1 MRKNSNKKVAGKI
14 LSARNVSLSY
24 GPHLIL
30 DEVSFDVQAG
40 DKIGLVGPNGCGKST
55 LLRVCAMLEA
65 PDAGSIRFTDAGN
78 ELQQDLALRRRMTL
92 VFPKTT
98 VFRGSVFDN
107 AAYGL
112 RIRGA
117 NAPFVSER
125 VEEALVSVGLIH
137 KVRQDARTLSSGESQ
152 RLGIARA
159 LALKPDV
166 LFLDEPT
173 ASVDEE
179 HTAFIEDLIMALDRQ
194 TATTIIMTTHD
205 RHQAEKIA
213 GRLVAMRRG
222 VVVED
227 FCPLRNPS
235 V

>member
-1 MRKNSNKKVAGKI
+1 M
-14 LSARNVSLSY
+14 SLSVILEDVVRTY
-24 GPHLIL
+24 NGEAVLGPFTHTFDAGTTTLIM
-30 DEVSFDVQAG
+30 
-40 DKIGLVGPNGCGKST
+40 GPNGCGKST
-55 LLRVCAMLEA
+55 LLRLCAMLEA
-65 PDAGSIRFTDAGN
+65 PDAGSIRFADAES
-78 ELQQDLALRRRMTL
+78 ELQQDLALRRRITL

-117 NAPFVSER
+117 NASFVSER

-173 ASVDEE
+173 ASVDEK
-179 HTAFIEDLIMALDRQ
+179 HTAFIDDLIVALDRQ
-194 TATTIIMTTHD
+194 TETTIIMTTHD
-205 RHQAEKIA
+205 RHQAEKVA
-213 GRLVAMRRG
+213 EQLVVMRRG
-222 VVVED
+222 VVVEHY
-227 FCPLRNPS
+227 CPWRSPS

>member
-1 MRKNSNKKVAGKI
+1 M
-14 LSARNVSLSY
+14 SLSVVLENVVRTY
-24 GPHLIL
+24 SGETVLGPFTHTFEAGTTTPIL
-30 DEVSFDVQAG
+30 
-40 DKIGLVGPNGCGKST
+40 GPNGCGKST
-55 LLRVCAMLEA
+55 LLRVCAMLET
-65 PDAGSIRFTDAGN
+65 PDSGSLRFFDTAH
-78 ELQQDLALRRRMTL
+78 ELQRDLALRRRMTL

-112 RIRGA
+112 RIRRESA
-117 NAPFVSER
+117 SFVSER
-125 VEEALVSVGLIH
+125 VEEALTSVGLIH

-179 HTAFIEDLIMALDRQ
+179 HTAFIDDLIMALDRQ
-194 TATTIIMTTHD
+194 TETTIIMTTHD
-205 RHQAEKIA
+205 RHQAEKVA
-213 GRLVAMRRG
+213 GQLVVMRRG
-222 VVVED
+222 IVVEHY
-227 FCPLRNPS
+227 CPWRSPS

>member
-1 MRKNSNKKVAGKI
+1 MSLAVMLEDVVRTYSGETVLGPFTHTFEAGTTT
-14 LSARNVSLSY
+14 
-24 GPHLIL
+24 LIM
-30 DEVSFDVQAG
+30 
-40 DKIGLVGPNGCGKST
+40 GPNGCGKST

-65 PDAGSIRFTDAGN
+65 PDAGRIRFFDAAS
-78 ELQQDLALRRRMTL
+78 ELPRDLTLRRRMTL

-112 RIRGA
+112 RIRRESA
-117 NAPFVSER
+117 SFVSKR
-125 VEEALVSVGLIH
+125 VEEALISVGLIH

-179 HTAFIEDLIMALDRQ
+179 HTAFIDDLIMALDRQ
-194 TATTIIMTTHD
+194 TETTIIMTTHD
-205 RHQAEKIA
+205 RHQAEKVA
-213 GRLVAMRRG
+213 GQLVVMRRG
-222 VVVED
+222 VVVEHY
-227 FCPLRNPS
+227 CPWRSPS

>member
-1 MRKNSNKKVAGKI
+1 M
-14 LSARNVSLSY
+14 SLSVILENVVRTY
-24 GPHLIL
+24 NGETVLGPFTHTFEAGTTTLIM
-30 DEVSFDVQAG
+30 
-40 DKIGLVGPNGCGKST
+40 GPNGCGKST

-222 VVVED
+222 VVGED